1 MPLKEDWHRR
11 LLSSILRPNEGYDIA
26 WLLHGES
33 NTGILMPYHGFNC
46 MGNISRVSWW
56 KKGIGH
62 FQITF
67 GLFFQASP
75 RAYPFIWKLVFI
87 HLKKKNNFHI
97 KGQAPDLALKK
108 RPKLIRKWLIN
119 AGILFSV
126 RTLGNQMIIHLPED
140 LLRSQKME
148 REL

>member
-1 MPLKEDWHRR
+1 M
-11 LLSSILRPNEGYDIA
+11 
-26 WLLHGES
+26 
-33 NTGILMPYHGFNC
+33 
-46 MGNISRVSWW
+46 
-56 KKGIGH
+56 KG
-62 FQITF
+62 
-67 GLFFQASP
+67 
-75 RAYPFIWKLVFI
+75 K
-87 HLKKKNNFHI
+87 
-97 KGQAPDLALKK
+97 APDLALKK